1 MFVVMLNLLF
11 GGGGFGWQQVAGMW
25 YNKWSCVLCHQLFPS
40 PWMSDLLFSPRTIEE
55 ALSVLNNSVKSARYP
70 TLVHTLY
77 LPPVQL
83 FMLDPNFPPSHTH
96 LTSLSFSKGQCYWSG
111 VCVCVCVFWRREREG
126 DDEAWEVEQ
135 GGGTCHHSRV
145 VLMMLRRAS
154 TESVKEERGEAA
166 WLNNN

>member
-1 MFVVMLNLLF
+1 
-11 GGGGFGWQQVAGMW
+11 
-25 YNKWSCVLCHQLFPS
+25 
-40 PWMSDLLFSPRTIEE
+40 MSDLLFSPRTIEE

-111 VCVCVCVFWRREREG
+111 VCVCVCFEGERERE
-126 DDEAWEVEQ
+126 
-135 GGGTCHHSRV
+135 
-145 VLMMLRRAS
+145 MMKLG
-154 TESVKEERGEAA
+154 K
-166 WLNNN
+166 